1 MRMRSIAGTAL
12 LLALALAVP
21 LAVNAQD
28 PPDGVALS
36 RVEKSF
42 GLRQW
47 NCLDPCPGYSVRV
60 STPADVEKVDL
71 VVAATFVY
79 RLDEGFRAKARLGW
93 ATGTPPAPVPC
104 CGDEPSTALEP
115 GRYPLQPTAG
125 KAETRTMSWIARDLP
140 ASGTEYR
147 LYLNFETNAPPI
159 PGVAA
164 KSSKAALVA
173 EVWSAG
179 DS

>member
-1 MRMRSIAGTAL
+1 MSMRRIAGTAL
-12 LLALALAVP
+12 LLAVALAVP
-21 LAVNAQD
+21 LAVSAQD

-42 GLRQW
+42 GVREW
-47 NCLDPCPGYSVRV
+47 ICVDACEGYSLRL

-71 VVAATFVY
+71 VISATFVY
-79 RLDEGFRAKARLGW
+79 RLDGGFRAKARLGW

-104 CGDEPSTALEP
+104 CGSELSTALKP

-125 KAETRTMSWIARDLP
+125 KAETRTMSWIATNLP
-140 ASGTEYR
+140 AGGTEYR
-147 LYLNFETNAPPI
+147 LYLDFDTNAPYSPETI
-159 PGVAA
+159 AQ
-164 KSSKAALVA
+164 SSKAVVVA

-179 DS
+179 GM

>member
-1 MRMRSIAGTAL
+1 MSMRSIAGSAL
-12 LLALALAVP
+12 LLAVALAVP

-28 PPDGVALS
+28 TPDGVALS

-42 GLRQW
+42 GLREW
-47 NCLDPCPGYSVRV
+47 NCIDPCGGYSLRV

-71 VVAATFVY
+71 VVTATFVY
-79 RLDEGFRAKARLGW
+79 RIEGGFRAKARLGW

-104 CGDEPSTALEP
+104 CGDEPSTALKP
-115 GRYPLQPTAG
+115 GRYPLQSTAG
-125 KAETRTMSWIARDLP
+125 KAATRTMSWIATNLP

-159 PGVAA
+159 EGNIA
-164 KSSKAALVA
+164 KSSKAVLVA

-179 DS
+179 HI